1 MAPLK
6 VTLSG
11 LRPLF
16 GLAVAGLLMFS
27 LLTLPSY
34 SAHAQAGGISL
45 IRDTEAERVLRATL
59 AMLLSM
65 AAGLAAMIAGAGE
78 AGQAILMA
86 GQQIAQ
92 RTFMAYSRTVEASA
106 DQAGMRFLTA
116 THQSGMGMLQVFKR
130 FQDQEILSSQR
141 PDPFAQSHPAPA

>member
-1 MAPLK
+1 MTRDTPNQIPGVMANKP
-6 VTLSG
+6 
-11 LRPLF
+11 
-16 GLAVAGLLMFS
+16 
-27 LLTLPSY
+27 
-34 SAHAQAGGISL
+34 AHMAQGAWVRAQAGMK
-45 IRDTEAERVLRATL
+45 AATL
-59 AMLLSM
+59 PMLLSM

-106 DQAGMRFLTA
+106 DQAGVRFLTA

-130 FQDQEILSSQR
+130 FQDPGILDYKLADS
-141 PDPFAQSHPAPA
+141 FAQSHPAPADR